1 MNKIATPSPALPRIG
16 TADQCQARPGL
27 LAVAQISTCC
37 TMRQTIGEI
46 VPGNGESKDFRIAS
60 LQEIGEALMLQH
72 ASMNAAI
79 ENIAALFW
87 TVSAVHDFE
96 FPELETAANLFTS
109 FTNTVG
115 PHMLK
120 EERVLYPF
128 VTRLEKAVEF
138 GLRSLMSPF
147 AGLRNPL
154 RAMTED
160 HDLAQDLF
168 TALKKKMTDFVVPV
182 DACAGHALLCGALQ
196 AFERDLNQHFAIERE
211 VLYPRALEM
220 RSRINLYG

>member
-1 MNKIATPSPALPRIG
+1 
-16 TADQCQARPGL
+16 
-27 LAVAQISTCC
+27 
-37 TMRQTIGEI
+37 MRQTVGEI
-46 VPGNGESKDFRIAS
+46 VPGNGQFRDFRIAS
-60 LQEIGEALMLQH
+60 LQEMGEALTLQH
-72 ASMNAAI
+72 VSMNGAM
-79 ENIAALFW
+79 ENIAALFR
-87 TVSAVHDFE
+87 TVSAAHNLE
-96 FPELETAANLFTS
+96 FPELETAASLFTS
-109 FTNTVG
+109 FTNEVG

-154 RAMTED
+154 RSMTDD
-160 HDLAQDLF
+160 HDLAQHLF
-168 TALKKKMTDFVVPV
+168 TAIKQKMTDFVVPV

-196 AFERDLNQHFAIERE
+196 AFERDLNQHFAVERE